1 MNAKDAEDSAL
12 VQQVLNGDNAAF
24 DLIMSRYQ
32 TAIYNLTYRMVGNKE
47 DAEDLMQETFLR
59 AYAALHTFRQ
69 ELRFSSWLYK
79 IAANLCINWKS
90 KRKLFTVS
98 LESKNEEM
106 GVYFPFNGHEMK
118 ASSLNFMTPLEDY
131 EAKLLQER
139 LRQEILALPINYR
152 LAFTLRYIDVHTC
165 REIAKIMD
173 IPEGTV
179 KTYLF
184 RARNILKNK
193 LEREWQEFYE

>member
-1 MNAKDAEDSAL
+1 MNAKDAEDIAL
-12 VQQVLNGDNAAF
+12 VQRVLNGDKAAF

-32 TAIYNLTYRMVGNKE
+32 TAIYNLAYRMVGNKE
-47 DAEDLMQETFLR
+47 DAEDLTQETFLR

-79 IAANLCINWKS
+79 IASNLCINWNS

-98 LESKNEEM
+98 LDSRGEEM
-106 GVYFPFNGHEMK
+106 GEYFPFNGHVK
-118 ASSLNFMTPLEDY
+118 TPLEHY
-131 EAKLLQER
+131 ETKRLQEQ
-139 LRQEILALPINYR
+139 LRQEILALPANLR

-165 REIAKIMD
+165 REIAQIMD

-193 LEREWQEFYE
+193 LKREWQEFYE

>member
-165 REIAKIMD
+165 REIAQIMD

>member
-12 VQQVLNGDNAAF
+12 VQRVLNGDKTAF

-32 TAIYNLTYRMVGNKE
+32 TAIYNLAYRMVGNEE

-79 IAANLCINWKS
+79 IASNLCINWKS
-90 KRKLFTVS
+90 KRKLVTVS
-98 LESKNEEM
+98 IEPKNEEM
-106 GVYFPFNGHEMK
+106 GEYFPFNGHEMK
-118 ASSLNFMTPLEDY
+118 SSSFNFMTPLEYY

-139 LRQEILALPINYR
+139 LRQEILALPTHYR

-165 REIAKIMD
+165 REIAQIMD

-193 LEREWQEFYE
+193 LKREWQEFYE